1 MTRSPWVQNLFR
13 PLAIGVMVGCIALS
27 VVGLVRL
34 FAPTWSGTYL
44 VVGTVLAALEANY
57 SYRLIQVRKVRGPD
71 VLRFRAIEMAMFFI
85 MLKIGSYVGD
95 RWTDVVA
102 DVRAWPRQPWGVFD
116 REMIFAFILA
126 LLSWQAATQTVRD
139 LEQIGEPPE
148 RHRHYV
154 PPLEKLTSRFFWGG
168 AVLLVFAGITRIGIA
183 ALLDLQ
189 RPSVPGLVLNVL
201 VYFLLGLVMLGQV
214 RFTRL
219 RVQWQAQ
226 RIKIADELPGRWARY
241 SLILIALAALIAF
254 LLPTGYTVG
263 LLDVVATIIY
273 VLSYAMTVIV
283 TIISVI
289 LGLLLLPLA
298 RLLGRERTAPRREI
312 PPLQLPQ
319 EGLGG
324 PSIATPDWFEILRSL
339 LFWAAVLGMAYYVIR
354 SYLRD
359 HPELLQALASLG
371 PIRALRTFLSTL
383 WRRLVGLAEAINER
397 IPQGLALRRGRR
409 GPAAS
414 RSRLFR
420 LGALSPRERV
430 LYYYLSILRRAGQ
443 QGFPRRHTQTPHE
456 YEGTLGPHL
465 PDARPE
471 MSRLTRD
478 FEIARYSNHPVG
490 QDEERRVR
498 TRWQRVKAALRA
510 LRQRDEGPATKDE

>member
-1 MTRSPWVQNLFR
+1 MTRSPWVQTVFR
-13 PLAIGVMVGCIALS
+13 PLAIGVMVGCLALS

-34 FAPTWSGTYL
+34 FAPTWNGVYL
-44 VVGTVLAALEANY
+44 VVGTVLAALEADY
-57 SYRLIQVRKVRGPD
+57 SYRLIRKRKVRGPD
-71 VLRFRAIEMAMFFI
+71 VLQFRAVEMAMFFI
-85 MLKIGSYVGD
+85 LLKIGSYVGD
-95 RWTDVVA
+95 RWTDVLA
-102 DVRAWPRQPWGVFD
+102 DVRSWPRQPWGVFNP
-116 REMIFAFILA
+116 ETTVAFILA

-139 LEQIGEPPE
+139 LERIGEPPE
-148 RHRHYV
+148 RHRHYI

-168 AVLLVFAGITRIGIA
+168 AVLLIFAGITRIGIA

-283 TIISVI
+283 TIITII
-289 LGLLLLPLA
+289 LSLLLLPLA
-298 RLLGRERTAPRREI
+298 RLLGRERTTPRREI
-312 PPLQLPQ
+312 PPLQLPRQ
-319 EGLGG
+319 ELGG
-324 PSIATPDWFEILRSL
+324 PSIATPNWIEILRSL

-359 HPELLQALASLG
+359 HPELVQALASLG
-371 PIRALRTFLSTL
+371 PIRALRQFLSAL
-383 WRRLVGLAEAINER
+383 WRRLTGLAEAINER
-397 IPQGLALRRGRR
+397 IPQGLALRRARR
-409 GPAAS
+409 
-414 RSRLFR
+414 RSSTERARFFR

-443 QGFPRRHTQTPHE
+443 QGFPRRRAQTPHE
-456 YEGTLGPHL
+456 YDDALRPYL
-465 PDARPE
+465 PEAQPD
-471 MSRLTRD
+471 MGRLTQD
-478 FEIARYSNHPVG
+478 FYEARYSNHPVG
-490 QDEERRVR
+490 QDEERQVR

-510 LRQRDEGPATKDE
+510 LKHPVDTKPET

>member
-34 FAPTWSGTYL
+34 FAPTWNGTYL
-44 VVGTVLAALEANY
+44 AVGCVLAALEANY
-57 SYRLIQVRKVRGPD
+57 SYRLIRTRKVRGPD
-71 VLRFRAIEMAMFFI
+71 VLRFRAVEIAMFFI

-95 RWTDVVA
+95 RWADVVA
-102 DVRAWPRQPWGVFD
+102 DVRAWPYQPWGVFD
-116 REMIFAFILA
+116 RETIFAFILA

-139 LEQIGEPPE
+139 LERIGEPPE

-154 PPLEKLTSRFFWGG
+154 PPLEKLNSRFFWGG

-283 TIISVI
+283 TIITII
-289 LGLLLLPLA
+289 LSLLLLPLA
-298 RLLGRERTAPRREI
+298 RLLGRDRTTPRREL
-312 PPLQLPQ
+312 PPLQLPRQ
-319 EGLGG
+319 ELGG
-324 PSIATPDWFEILRSL
+324 PSVATPNWIEILRSL
-339 LFWAAVLGMAYYVIR
+339 LF
-354 SYLRD
+354 
-359 HPELLQALASLG
+359 
-371 PIRALRTFLSTL
+371 
-383 WRRLVGLAEAINER
+383 
-397 IPQGLALRRGRR
+397 
-409 GPAAS
+409 
-414 RSRLFR
+414 
-420 LGALSPRERV
+420 
-430 LYYYLSILRRAGQ
+430 
-443 QGFPRRHTQTPHE
+443 
-456 YEGTLGPHL
+456 
-465 PDARPE
+465 
-471 MSRLTRD
+471 
-478 FEIARYSNHPVG
+478 
-490 QDEERRVR
+490 
-498 TRWQRVKAALRA
+498 
-510 LRQRDEGPATKDE
+510 